1 MEYME
6 YNIAL
11 RRRQKNTQNTN
22 NTNRQ
27 IPPPAEYSDIPPQA
41 ASALISPK
49 GVGLTSDCAWAEPSS
64 SDLAMTHALSDS
76 ESVHGVDSRRDLV
89 LPPHS
94 TQIEFFFFFFFF
106 ATFFFSRFNCRS
118 RV

>member
-76 ESVHGVDSRRDLV
+76 ESVHGVDSRRDL
-89 LPPHS
+89 PPQRAS
-94 TQIEFFFFFFFF
+94 TQIIVIAEIELEFY
-106 ATFFFSRFNCRS
+106 FSRFNCRS